1 MSLARQMTAP
11 TPTVSE
17 RLVHAGGLKW
27 RIAEAGKGPDILLVH
42 GTASSLHSWRD
53 VMPFLAANHH
63 VVAMDLPGHGDTGM
77 RTSRD
82 LSLDGMAAA
91 VAALCETLGLSPVA
105 AAGHSAGAAILVR
118 MCATGSLSPKTLVSF
133 NGAFYPFGGAAG
145 SLFSP
150 IAKLLAFNPFLP
162 RAVSGLTS
170 RSGVERLLRDTGSS
184 LSEAGIDHYF
194 RLLKK
199 PDHVAAALGMMAAW
213 NLRAIEND
221 LAKIKADCVF
231 VTGKRD
237 RSVPPETSDRAAKNC
252 RHSRV
257 LHIDG
262 FGHLLHEEN
271 PELAAAIIAGIKP

>member
-11 TPTVSE
+11 NPTVTE

-27 RIAEAGKGPDILLVH
+27 RIAEAGTGPDILLVH

-53 VMPFLAANHH
+53 VMPLLAANHH

-77 RTSRD
+77 RSSRD
-82 LSLDGMAAA
+82 LSLDGMASG
-91 VAALCETLGLSPVA
+91 VAALCETLGLSPMV
-105 AAGHSAGAAILVR
+105 AAGHSAGAAILLR
-118 MCATGSLSPKTLVSF
+118 MCATGRLSPKTLVSF

-150 IAKLLAFNPFLP
+150 IAKLLTLNPFLP

-170 RSGVERLLRDTGSS
+170 RNGVARLLRDTGSAI
-184 LSEAGIDHYF
+184 SEDGIDQYF
-194 RLLKK
+194 RLLKQ

-213 NLRAIEND
+213 NLRGIETD
-221 LAKIKADCVF
+221 LAKLESDCVF
-231 VTGKRD
+231 VTGRQD
-237 RSVPPETSDRAAKNC
+237 RSVPPETADKAAKNC
-252 RHSRV
+252 RHARV

-271 PELAAAIIAGIKP
+271 PELAASIIAGTKP

>member
-11 TPTVSE
+11 TPTVTV
-17 RLVHAGGLKW
+17 RHVHAGGLKW
-27 RIAEAGKGPDILLVH
+27 RIAEAGAGPDILLVH

-53 VMPFLAANHH
+53 IIPLLAAHHH
-63 VVAMDLPGHGDTGM
+63 VVAMDLPGHGETGM
-77 RTSRD
+77 RSSHD
-82 LSLDGMAAA
+82 LSLDGMATG
-91 VAALCETLGLSPVA
+91 VAALCETLGLSPVV

-118 MCATGSLSPKTLVSF
+118 MCATGRLTPKTLVSF

-150 IAKLLAFNPFLP
+150 IAKLLALNPFLP

-184 LSEAGIDHYF
+184 LSAEGIDHYY

-199 PDHVAAALGMMAAW
+199 PDHVSAALGMMAAW
-213 NLRAIEND
+213 NLRSIGSD
-221 LAKIKADCVF
+221 FAKIEADCVF
-231 VTGKRD
+231 VAGMRD
-237 RSVPPETSDRAAKNC
+237 RSVPPETADRAAKSC
-252 RHSRV
+252 RKSQV

-271 PELAAAIIAGIKP
+271 PELAAAVIAGTKP